1 LPDTSSRSGFGELEH
16 TMTRLRTNTRRNA
29 VFAIIALLAMLVS
42 SLTLIALIA
51 ALAIDGSSRLSW
63 RFLFSFPSR
72 FPGEAGILSAW
83 VGTSLVMLVTACTA
97 IPIGIAAAVYLEEY
111 APKNWMT
118 ELIEINIANLA
129 GIPSIVYGLMALGL
143 FVSQLHLGS
152 SILTAGLTLA
162 LLILPMVIM
171 TTREAIRTVPGSI
184 REAAY
189 ALGASQWQTIHDHV
203 LPYSLGGIL
212 TGLIMA
218 LSRAIGESAPLM
230 TIGALSFV
238 AFLPHPPLQQEFPY
252 LSFQWL
258 MDPFAALPIQ
268 TFNWIS
274 RPQEEFHLNAAAAGL
289 VLLAMTLAMNAFAI
303 AIRARFRKRLQW

>member
-1 LPDTSSRSGFGELEH
+1 
-16 TMTRLRTNTRRNA
+16 MTNIRGNTLRNA
-29 VFAIIALLAMLVS
+29 AFAILGLVAMLVS
-42 SLTLIALIA
+42 ALTLVALLA

-63 RFLFSFPSR
+63 HFFFSFPSR
-72 FPGEAGILSAW
+72 FPAQAGILSAW
-83 VGTSLVMLVTACTA
+83 VGTSLVMCVTACTA
-97 IPIGIAAAVYLEEY
+97 IPLGIAAAVYLEEY
-111 APKNWMT
+111 GSKNWMT

-129 GIPSIVYGLMALGL
+129 GVPSIVYGLMALGL
-143 FVSQLHLGS
+143 FVYTFHLGN
-152 SILTAGLTLA
+152 SILTAGMTLA
-162 LLILPMVIM
+162 LLILPMVII
-171 TTREAIRTVPGSI
+171 TTREAIRTVPDSI

-189 ALGASQWQTIHDHV
+189 ALGASKWQTVHDHV

-212 TGLIMA
+212 TGLIIA
-218 LSRAIGESAPLM
+218 LSRAIGETAPLM

-268 TFNWIS
+268 TFNWVS

-289 VLLAMTLAMNAFAI
+289 VLLAMTLAMNALAI
-303 AIRARFRKRLQW
+303 TIRARFRKRLQW

>member
-1 LPDTSSRSGFGELEH
+1 
-16 TMTRLRTNTRRNA
+16 MTNIRGNTLRNA
-29 VFAIIALLAMLVS
+29 AFAILGLVVMLVS
-42 SLTLIALIA
+42 ALTLVALLA

-63 RFLFSFPSR
+63 HFFFSFPSR
-72 FPGEAGILSAW
+72 FPAEAGILSAW
-83 VGTSLVMLVTACTA
+83 VGTSLVMCVTACTA
-97 IPIGIAAAVYLEEY
+97 IPLGIAAAVYLEEY
-111 APKNWMT
+111 GSKNWMT

-129 GIPSIVYGLMALGL
+129 GVPSIVYGLMALGL
-143 FVSQLHLGS
+143 FVYTFHLGN
-152 SILTAGLTLA
+152 SILTAGMTLA
-162 LLILPMVIM
+162 LLILPMVII
-171 TTREAIRTVPGSI
+171 TTREAIRTVPDSI

-189 ALGASQWQTIHDHV
+189 ALGASKWQTVHDHV

-212 TGLIMA
+212 TGLIIA
-218 LSRAIGESAPLM
+218 LSRAIGETAPLM

-268 TFNWIS
+268 TFNWVS

-289 VLLAMTLAMNAFAI
+289 VLLAMTLAMNALAI
-303 AIRARFRKRLQW
+303 TIRARFRKRLQW

>member
-1 LPDTSSRSGFGELEH
+1 
-16 TMTRLRTNTRRNA
+16 MTNIRGNTLRNA
-29 VFAIIALLAMLVS
+29 AYAILGLVAMLVS
-42 SLTLIALIA
+42 ALTLVALLA

-63 RFLFSFPSR
+63 HFFFSFPSR
-72 FPGEAGILSAW
+72 FPAEAGILSAW
-83 VGTSLVMLVTACTA
+83 VGTSLVMCVTACTA
-97 IPIGIAAAVYLEEY
+97 IPLGIAAAVYLEEY
-111 APKNWMT
+111 GSKNWMT

-129 GIPSIVYGLMALGL
+129 GVPSIVYGLMALGL
-143 FVSQLHLGS
+143 FVYTFHLGN
-152 SILTAGLTLA
+152 SILTAGMTLA
-162 LLILPMVIM
+162 LLILPMVII
-171 TTREAIRTVPGSI
+171 TTREAIRTVPDSI

-189 ALGASQWQTIHDHV
+189 ALGASKWQTVHDHV

-212 TGLIMA
+212 TGLIIA
-218 LSRAIGESAPLM
+218 LSRAIGETAPLM

-268 TFNWIS
+268 TFNWVS

-289 VLLAMTLAMNAFAI
+289 VLLAMTLAMNALAI
-303 AIRARFRKRLQW
+303 TIRARFRKRLQW

>member
-1 LPDTSSRSGFGELEH
+1 MKP
-16 TMTRLRTNTRRNA
+16 MTTTRGNTLRNA
-29 VFAIIALLAMLVS
+29 VFAVIGLVAMLVS
-42 SLTLIALIA
+42 SLTLIALLA
-51 ALAIDGSSRLSW
+51 SLAIDGSSRVSW
-63 RFLFSFPSR
+63 HFFSSFPSR
-72 FPGEAGILSAW
+72 FPAQAGIFSAW
-83 VGTSLVMLVTACTA
+83 VGTSLVMAVTACTA
-97 IPIGIAAAVYLEEY
+97 IPLGIAAAVYLEEY
-111 APKNWMT
+111 GSKNWMT
-118 ELIEINIANLA
+118 DLIEINIANLA
-129 GIPSIVYGLMALGL
+129 GVPSIVYGLMALGL
-143 FVSQLHLGS
+143 FVYEFQLGS

-171 TTREAIRTVPGSI
+171 TTREAIRTVPQSI
-184 REAAY
+184 REAAF
-189 ALGASQWQTIHDHV
+189 ALGASRWQTVHDHV

-212 TGLIMA
+212 TGLIIA

-268 TFNWIS
+268 MFNWIS

-289 VLLAMTLAMNAFAI
+289 VLLAMTLAMNALAI
-303 AIRARFRKRLQW
+303 IIRARFRTRLQW

>member
-1 LPDTSSRSGFGELEH
+1 MNNMYG
-16 TMTRLRTNTRRNA
+16 NKVRNA
-29 VFAIIALLAMLVS
+29 AFAIIGLGAMLVS
-42 SLTLIALIA
+42 SLTLLALIV
-51 ALAIDGSSRLSW
+51 ALAIDGSSRLSPH
-63 RFLFSFPSR
+63 FFFAFPSR
-72 FPGEAGILSAW
+72 FSAEAGILSAW
-83 VGTSLVMLVTACTA
+83 VGTSLVMCVTACTA
-97 IPIGIAAAVYLEEY
+97 IPLGIAAAVYLEEY
-111 APKNWMT
+111 ASKNWMT

-129 GIPSIVYGLMALGL
+129 GVPSIVYGLMALGL
-143 FVSQLHLGS
+143 FVSAFHLGS

-171 TTREAIRTVPGSI
+171 TTREAIRTVPQSI

-189 ALGASQWQTIHDHV
+189 ALGASQWQTVRDHV

-212 TGLIMA
+212 TGLIIA

-238 AFLPHPPLQQEFPY
+238 AFLPHPPVQPEFPY
-252 LSFQWL
+252 LSIQWL

-289 VLLAMTLAMNAFAI
+289 VLLGMTLAMNALAI
-303 AIRARFRKRLQW
+303 IIRARFRKRFQW

>member
-1 LPDTSSRSGFGELEH
+1 
-16 TMTRLRTNTRRNA
+16 MTHIHGNKVRNA
-29 VFAIIALLAMLVS
+29 VFAIIGLVAMLVS
-42 SLTLIALIA
+42 SITLLALIA
-51 ALAIDGSSRLSW
+51 ALALDGGSRLSW
-63 RFLFSFPSR
+63 HFFLSFPSR
-72 FPGEAGILSAW
+72 FPAEAGILSAW
-83 VGTSLVMLVTACTA
+83 VGTSLVMCVTACTA
-97 IPIGIAAAVYLEEY
+97 IPLGIAAAVYLEEY
-111 APKNWMT
+111 ARKNWMT

-129 GIPSIVYGLMALGL
+129 GVPSIVYGLMALGL
-143 FVSQLHLGS
+143 FVYELHLGS
-152 SILTAGLTLA
+152 SVLTAGLTLA
-162 LLILPMVIM
+162 LLILPMVII
-171 TTREAIRTVPGSI
+171 TTREALRTVPNSI
-184 REAAY
+184 REAAF
-189 ALGASQWQTIHDHV
+189 AVGASKWQTVHDHV

-212 TGLIMA
+212 TGLIIA

-289 VLLAMTLAMNAFAI
+289 VLLAMTLAMNALAI
-303 AIRARFRKRLQW
+303 IIRARFRKRLQW

>member
-1 LPDTSSRSGFGELEH
+1 MSN
-16 TMTRLRTNTRRNA
+16 LRGNKVRNA
-29 VFAIIALLAMLVS
+29 VFAIVGLIAMLVS
-42 SLTLIALIA
+42 SLTLLALIA
-51 ALAIDGSSRLSW
+51 ALAMDGSSRFSSH
-63 RFLFSFPSR
+63 FFFSFPSR
-72 FPGEAGILSAW
+72 FPEEAGILSAW

-97 IPIGIAAAVYLEEY
+97 IPLGIAAAVYLEEY
-111 APKNWMT
+111 GSKNWLT
-118 ELIEINIANLA
+118 DLIEINIANLA
-129 GIPSIVYGLMALGL
+129 GVPSIVYGLMALGL
-143 FVSQLHLGS
+143 FVYQFRWGS

-162 LLILPMVIM
+162 LLILPMVII
-171 TTREAIRTVPGSI
+171 TTREAIRTVPPSI
-184 REAAY
+184 REAAF
-189 ALGASQWQTIHDHV
+189 ALGASKWQTVHDHV

-212 TGLIMA
+212 TGLIIA

-238 AFLPHPPLQQEFPY
+238 AFLPHPPLQQEFPF

-289 VLLAMTLAMNAFAI
+289 VLLGMTLAMNALAI
-303 AIRARFRKRLQW
+303 TVRARFRKRLQW

>member
-1 LPDTSSRSGFGELEH
+1 MKP
-16 TMTRLRTNTRRNA
+16 MTTIRGNTLRNA
-29 VFAIIALLAMLVS
+29 IFAIVGLVAMLVS
-42 SLTLIALIA
+42 SLTLIALLA
-51 ALAIDGSSRLSW
+51 SLAIDGSSRVSW
-63 RFLFSFPSR
+63 HFFSSFPSR
-72 FPGEAGILSAW
+72 FPAQAGIFSAW
-83 VGTSLVMLVTACTA
+83 VGTSLVMAVTACTA
-97 IPIGIAAAVYLEEY
+97 IPLGIAAAVYLEEY
-111 APKNWMT
+111 GSKNWMT
-118 ELIEINIANLA
+118 DLIEINIANLA
-129 GIPSIVYGLMALGL
+129 GVPSIVYGLMALGL
-143 FVSQLHLGS
+143 FVYEFQLGS

-171 TTREAIRTVPGSI
+171 TTREAIRTVPQSI
-184 REAAY
+184 REAAF
-189 ALGASQWQTIHDHV
+189 ALGASRWQTLHDHV

-212 TGLIMA
+212 TGLIIA

-268 TFNWIS
+268 MFNWIS

-289 VLLAMTLAMNAFAI
+289 VLLAMTLAMNALAI
-303 AIRARFRKRLQW
+303 IIRARFRTRLQW

>member
-1 LPDTSSRSGFGELEH
+1 
-16 TMTRLRTNTRRNA
+16 MTTIRGNTLRNA
-29 VFAIIALLAMLVS
+29 AFAILGLVAMLVS
-42 SLTLIALIA
+42 ALTLVALLA

-63 RFLFSFPSR
+63 HFFFSFPSR
-72 FPGEAGILSAW
+72 FPAEAGILSAW
-83 VGTSLVMLVTACTA
+83 VGTSLVMCVTACTA
-97 IPIGIAAAVYLEEY
+97 IPLGIAAAVYLEEY
-111 APKNWMT
+111 GSKNWMT

-129 GIPSIVYGLMALGL
+129 GVPSIVYGLMALGL
-143 FVSQLHLGS
+143 FVYTFHLGN
-152 SILTAGLTLA
+152 SILTAGMTLA
-162 LLILPMVIM
+162 LLILPMVII
-171 TTREAIRTVPGSI
+171 TTREAIRTVPDSI

-189 ALGASQWQTIHDHV
+189 ALGASKWQIVHDHV

-212 TGLIMA
+212 TGLIIA
-218 LSRAIGESAPLM
+218 LSRAIGETAPLM

-268 TFNWIS
+268 TFNWVS

-289 VLLAMTLAMNAFAI
+289 VLLAMTLAMNALAI
-303 AIRARFRKRLQW
+303 TIRARFRKRLQW

>member
-1 LPDTSSRSGFGELEH
+1 MKP
-16 TMTRLRTNTRRNA
+16 MTTIRGNTLRNA
-29 VFAIIALLAMLVS
+29 IFAIVGLVAMLVS
-42 SLTLIALIA
+42 SLTLIALLA
-51 ALAIDGSSRLSW
+51 SLAIDGSSRVSW
-63 RFLFSFPSR
+63 HFFSSFPSR
-72 FPGEAGILSAW
+72 FPAQAGIFSAW
-83 VGTSLVMLVTACTA
+83 VGTSLVMAVTACTA
-97 IPIGIAAAVYLEEY
+97 IPLGIAAAVYLEEY
-111 APKNWMT
+111 GSKNWMT
-118 ELIEINIANLA
+118 DLIEINIANLA
-129 GIPSIVYGLMALGL
+129 GVPSIVYGLMALGL
-143 FVSQLHLGS
+143 FVYEFQLGS

-171 TTREAIRTVPGSI
+171 TTREAIRTVPQSI
-184 REAAY
+184 REAAF
-189 ALGASQWQTIHDHV
+189 ALGASRWQTVYDHV

-212 TGLIMA
+212 TGLIIA

-268 TFNWIS
+268 MFNWIS

-289 VLLAMTLAMNAFAI
+289 VLLAMTLAMNALAI
-303 AIRARFRKRLQW
+303 IIRARFRTRLQW

>member
-1 LPDTSSRSGFGELEH
+1 
-16 TMTRLRTNTRRNA
+16 MTNIRGNTLRNA
-29 VFAIIALLAMLVS
+29 AFAILGLVAMLVS
-42 SLTLIALIA
+42 ALTLVALLA

-63 RFLFSFPSR
+63 HFFFSFPSR
-72 FPGEAGILSAW
+72 FPAEAGILSAW
-83 VGTSLVMLVTACTA
+83 VGTSLVMSVTACTA
-97 IPIGIAAAVYLEEY
+97 IPLGIAAAVYLEEY
-111 APKNWMT
+111 GSKNWMT

-129 GIPSIVYGLMALGL
+129 GVPSIVYGLMALGL
-143 FVSQLHLGS
+143 FVYTFHLGN
-152 SILTAGLTLA
+152 SILTAGMTLA
-162 LLILPMVIM
+162 LLILPMVII
-171 TTREAIRTVPGSI
+171 TTREAIRTVPDSI

-189 ALGASQWQTIHDHV
+189 ALGASKWQTVHDHV

-212 TGLIMA
+212 TGLIIA
-218 LSRAIGESAPLM
+218 LSRAIGETAPLM

-268 TFNWIS
+268 TFNWVS

-289 VLLAMTLAMNAFAI
+289 VLLAMTLAMNALAI
-303 AIRARFRKRLQW
+303 TIRARFRKRLQW

>member
-1 LPDTSSRSGFGELEH
+1 
-16 TMTRLRTNTRRNA
+16 MTTIRGNTLRNA
-29 VFAIIALLAMLVS
+29 AFAILGLVAMLVS
-42 SLTLIALIA
+42 ALTLVALLA

-63 RFLFSFPSR
+63 HFFFSFPSR
-72 FPGEAGILSAW
+72 FPAEAGILSAW
-83 VGTSLVMLVTACTA
+83 VGTSLVMSVTACTA
-97 IPIGIAAAVYLEEY
+97 IPLGIAAAVYLEEY
-111 APKNWMT
+111 GSKNWMT

-129 GIPSIVYGLMALGL
+129 GVPSIVYGLMALGL
-143 FVSQLHLGS
+143 FVYTFHLGN
-152 SILTAGLTLA
+152 SILTAGMTLA
-162 LLILPMVIM
+162 LLILPMVII
-171 TTREAIRTVPGSI
+171 TTREAIRTVPDSI

-189 ALGASQWQTIHDHV
+189 ALGASKWQTVHDHV

-212 TGLIMA
+212 TGLIIA
-218 LSRAIGESAPLM
+218 LSRAIGETAPLM

-268 TFNWIS
+268 TFNWVS

-289 VLLAMTLAMNAFAI
+289 VLLAMTLAMNALAI
-303 AIRARFRKRLQW
+303 TIRARFRKRLQW

>member
-1 LPDTSSRSGFGELEH
+1 MKP
-16 TMTRLRTNTRRNA
+16 MTTIRGNTLRNA
-29 VFAIIALLAMLVS
+29 IFAIVGLVAMLVS
-42 SLTLIALIA
+42 SLTLIALLA
-51 ALAIDGSSRLSW
+51 SLAIDGSSRVSW
-63 RFLFSFPSR
+63 HFFLSFPSR
-72 FPGEAGILSAW
+72 FPAEAGILSAW
-83 VGTSLVMLVTACTA
+83 VGTSLVMGVTACTA
-97 IPIGIAAAVYLEEY
+97 IPLGIAAAVYLEEY
-111 APKNWMT
+111 GSKNWMT
-118 ELIEINIANLA
+118 DLIEINIANLA
-129 GIPSIVYGLMALGL
+129 GVPSIVYGLMALGL
-143 FVSQLHLGS
+143 FVYEFQLGS

-171 TTREAIRTVPGSI
+171 TTREAIRTVPQSI
-184 REAAY
+184 REAAF
-189 ALGASQWQTIHDHV
+189 ALGASRWQTVHDHV

-212 TGLIMA
+212 TGLIIA

-268 TFNWIS
+268 MFNWIS

-289 VLLAMTLAMNAFAI
+289 VLLAMTLAMNALAI
-303 AIRARFRKRLQW
+303 IIRARFRTRLQW

>member
-1 LPDTSSRSGFGELEH
+1 MKP
-16 TMTRLRTNTRRNA
+16 MTTIRGNTLRNA
-29 VFAIIALLAMLVS
+29 IFAIVGLVAMLVS
-42 SLTLIALIA
+42 SLTLIALLA
-51 ALAIDGSSRLSW
+51 SLAIDGSSRVSW
-63 RFLFSFPSR
+63 HFFSSFPSR
-72 FPGEAGILSAW
+72 FPAQAGIFSAW
-83 VGTSLVMLVTACTA
+83 VGTSLVMAVTACTA
-97 IPIGIAAAVYLEEY
+97 IPLGIAAAVYLEEY
-111 APKNWMT
+111 GSKNWMT
-118 ELIEINIANLA
+118 DLIEINIANLA
-129 GIPSIVYGLMALGL
+129 GAPSIVHGLMALGL
-143 FVSQLHLGS
+143 FVYEFQLGS

-171 TTREAIRTVPGSI
+171 TTREAIRTVPQSI
-184 REAAY
+184 REAAF
-189 ALGASQWQTIHDHV
+189 ALGASRWQTLHDHV

-212 TGLIMA
+212 TGLIIA

-268 TFNWIS
+268 MFNWIS

-289 VLLAMTLAMNAFAI
+289 VLLAMTLAMNALAI
-303 AIRARFRKRLQW
+303 IIRARFRTRLQW

>member
-1 LPDTSSRSGFGELEH
+1 MSN
-16 TMTRLRTNTRRNA
+16 LRGNKVRNA
-29 VFAIIALLAMLVS
+29 VFAIVGLIAMLVS
-42 SLTLIALIA
+42 SLTLLALIA
-51 ALAIDGSSRLSW
+51 ALAMDGSSRFSSH
-63 RFLFSFPSR
+63 FFFSFPSR
-72 FPGEAGILSAW
+72 FPEEAGILSAW

-97 IPIGIAAAVYLEEY
+97 IPLGIAAAVYLEEY
-111 APKNWMT
+111 GSKNWLT
-118 ELIEINIANLA
+118 DLIEINIANLA
-129 GIPSIVYGLMALGL
+129 GVPSIVYGLMALGL
-143 FVSQLHLGS
+143 FVYQFRWGS

-162 LLILPMVIM
+162 LLILPMVII
-171 TTREAIRTVPGSI
+171 TTREAIRTVPPSI
-184 REAAY
+184 REAAF
-189 ALGASQWQTIHDHV
+189 ALGASKWQTVHDHV

-212 TGLIMA
+212 TGLIIA

-238 AFLPHPPLQQEFPY
+238 AFLPHPPLQQEFPF

-289 VLLAMTLAMNAFAI
+289 VLLVMTLAMNALAI
-303 AIRARFRKRLQW
+303 TVRARFRKRLQW

>member
-1 LPDTSSRSGFGELEH
+1 MSN
-16 TMTRLRTNTRRNA
+16 LRGNKVRNA
-29 VFAIIALLAMLVS
+29 VFAIVGLIAMLVS
-42 SLTLIALIA
+42 SLTLLALIA
-51 ALAIDGSSRLSW
+51 ALAMDGSSRFSSH
-63 RFLFSFPSR
+63 FFFSFPSR
-72 FPGEAGILSAW
+72 FPEEAGILSAW

-97 IPIGIAAAVYLEEY
+97 IPLGIAAAVYLEEY
-111 APKNWMT
+111 GSKNWLT
-118 ELIEINIANLA
+118 DLIEINIANLA
-129 GIPSIVYGLMALGL
+129 GVPSIVYGLMALGL
-143 FVSQLHLGS
+143 FVYQFRWGS

-162 LLILPMVIM
+162 LLILPMVII
-171 TTREAIRTVPGSI
+171 TTREAIRTVPPTI
-184 REAAY
+184 REAAF
-189 ALGASQWQTIHDHV
+189 ALGASKWQTVHDHV

-212 TGLIMA
+212 TGLIIA

-238 AFLPHPPLQQEFPY
+238 AFLPHPPLQQEFPF

-289 VLLAMTLAMNAFAI
+289 VLLGMTLAMNALAI
-303 AIRARFRKRLQW
+303 TVRARFRKRLQW

>member
-1 LPDTSSRSGFGELEH
+1 
-16 TMTRLRTNTRRNA
+16 MTTIRGNTLRNA
-29 VFAIIALLAMLVS
+29 AFAILGLVAMLVS
-42 SLTLIALIA
+42 ALTLVALLA

-63 RFLFSFPSR
+63 HFFFSFPSR
-72 FPGEAGILSAW
+72 FPAEAGILSAW
-83 VGTSLVMLVTACTA
+83 VGTSLVMCVTACTA
-97 IPIGIAAAVYLEEY
+97 IPLGIAAAVYLEEY
-111 APKNWMT
+111 GSKNWMT

-129 GIPSIVYGLMALGL
+129 GVPSIVYGLMALGL
-143 FVSQLHLGS
+143 FVYTFHLGN
-152 SILTAGLTLA
+152 SILTAGMTLA
-162 LLILPMVIM
+162 LLILPMVII
-171 TTREAIRTVPGSI
+171 TTREAIRTVPDSI

-189 ALGASQWQTIHDHV
+189 ALGASKWQTVHDHV

-212 TGLIMA
+212 TGLIIA
-218 LSRAIGESAPLM
+218 LSRAIGETAPLM

-268 TFNWIS
+268 TFNWVS

-289 VLLAMTLAMNAFAI
+289 VLLAMTLAMNALAI
-303 AIRARFRKRLQW
+303 TIRARFRKRLQW

>member
-1 LPDTSSRSGFGELEH
+1 
-16 TMTRLRTNTRRNA
+16 MTNIRGNTLRNA
-29 VFAIIALLAMLVS
+29 AFAILGLVAMLVS
-42 SLTLIALIA
+42 ALTLVALLA

-63 RFLFSFPSR
+63 HFFFSFPSR
-72 FPGEAGILSAW
+72 FPAEAGILSAW
-83 VGTSLVMLVTACTA
+83 VGTSLVMCVTACTA
-97 IPIGIAAAVYLEEY
+97 IPLGIAAAVYLEEY
-111 APKNWMT
+111 GSKNWMT

-129 GIPSIVYGLMALGL
+129 GVPSIVYGLMALGL
-143 FVSQLHLGS
+143 FVYTFHLGN
-152 SILTAGLTLA
+152 SILTAGMTLA
-162 LLILPMVIM
+162 LLILPMVII
-171 TTREAIRTVPGSI
+171 TTREAIRTVPDSI

-189 ALGASQWQTIHDHV
+189 ALGASKWQTVHDHV

-212 TGLIMA
+212 TGLIIA
-218 LSRAIGESAPLM
+218 LSRAIGETAPLM

-268 TFNWIS
+268 TFNWVS

-289 VLLAMTLAMNAFAI
+289 VLLAMTLAMNALAI
-303 AIRARFRKRLQW
+303 TIRARFRKRLQW

>member
-1 LPDTSSRSGFGELEH
+1 
-16 TMTRLRTNTRRNA
+16 MTNIRGNTLRNA
-29 VFAIIALLAMLVS
+29 AFAILGLVAMLVS
-42 SLTLIALIA
+42 ALTLVALLA

-63 RFLFSFPSR
+63 HFFFSFPSR
-72 FPGEAGILSAW
+72 FPAEAGILSAW
-83 VGTSLVMLVTACTA
+83 VGTSLVMSVTACTA
-97 IPIGIAAAVYLEEY
+97 IPLGIAAAVYLEEY
-111 APKNWMT
+111 GSKNWMT

-129 GIPSIVYGLMALGL
+129 GVPSIVYGLMALGL
-143 FVSQLHLGS
+143 FVYTFHLGN
-152 SILTAGLTLA
+152 SILTAGMTLA
-162 LLILPMVIM
+162 LLILPMVII
-171 TTREAIRTVPGSI
+171 TTREAIRTVPDSI

-189 ALGASQWQTIHDHV
+189 ALGASKWQIVHDHV

-212 TGLIMA
+212 TGLIIA
-218 LSRAIGESAPLM
+218 LSRAIGETAPLM

-268 TFNWIS
+268 TFNWVS

-289 VLLAMTLAMNAFAI
+289 VLLAMTLAMNALAI
-303 AIRARFRKRLQW
+303 TIRARFRKRLQW